1 MMRKIGHP
9 ALTPRLQKLADWVEP
24 GAKVADI
31 GTDHGYLPVWLVVNH
46 RVSFAIGSDLR
57 SGPLENARRTA
68 ARYAV
73 GERVSLRLGDGLN
86 GILPSEVDTI
96 VIAGMGGENIAA
108 ILRAA
113 PWSRGCTLLLQPMS
127 RSEILRAFLSENGYA
142 VEREALVE
150 DRGNLYPVML
160 VRAGEMQLTT
170 GQLYGGACLLQEP
183 LENRYLIEKIVR
195 LQSAIAGIC
204 HSSAPE
210 DQKKADTLREICYAL
225 MNLREEWRNANSRT
239 N

>member
-1 MMRKIGHP
+1 MKKTRYP

-31 GTDHGYLPVWLVVNH
+31 GTDHGYLPVWLVINH
-46 RVSFAIGSDLR
+46 QIPFAIGSDLR
-57 SGPLENARRTA
+57 SGPLENARKTA

-86 GILPSEVDTI
+86 GILPSEVDTM

-113 PWSRGCTLLLQPMS
+113 PWAKGCTLLLQPMS
-127 RSEILRAFLSENGYA
+127 RPEVLRAFLNENGYA
-142 VEREALVE
+142 IEREALVE
-150 DRGNLYPVML
+150 DRGTLYPVML
-160 VRAGEMQLTT
+160 VRAGEMQLTV
-170 GQLYGGACLLQEP
+170 GQLYGGACLLHEP
-183 LENRYLIEKIVR
+183 LENRYLIEEIVR
-195 LQSAIAGIC
+195 LQSAIVGVRR
-204 HSSAPE
+204 SSMPE
-210 DQKKADTLREICYAL
+210 EQKKADALREISYAL
-225 MNLREEWRNANSRT
+225 MNMREEWRNANSRT